1 MFLVFHVLLASKGL
15 SGWVAFHASLNPRVK
30 KATVQKDLI
39 STAHR
44 DIGIKITAA
53 LEPGRG
59 GGPDKEGTRMPT
71 PESAIPDADPPS
83 QAEATPSAG
92 PRPAEPASLA
102 ANHLL
107 GHLPANVI
115 GQVEKACRWL
125 RLDTNAVAFDQE
137 DSSQDVYFIVEGR
150 LRIVVFRDPPQAH
163 ETPGTPTPECSDSSK
178 GQEPSETEDQAAEAE
193 SIKAGIVAF
202 EALVDE
208 GAPMTLTE
216 MQAGDTFGELSAIDG
231 RMRSARA
238 VALEPSLVAVLD
250 GQLFVR
256 LVQQNGDFAVALL
269 RRVAGYLRASNRRM
283 YNLSAL
289 TAKQRIFAQLA
300 RLAEVNP
307 TRPEEWIIEP
317 VPSHVDIGFWA
328 GAKRETVAAAI
339 GWLAREGI
347 VVRQNR
353 ALRVREPARLKA
365 LAHA

>member
-1 MFLVFHVLLASKGL
+1 MF
-15 SGWVAFHASLNPRVK
+15 
-30 KATVQKDLI
+30 TVHHDVG
-39 STAHR
+39 
-44 DIGIKITAA
+44 IGIMVAVD
-53 LEPGRG
+53 PGRG
-59 GGPDKEGTRMPT
+59 GGPDKEGTCMPT
-71 PESAIPDADPPS
+71 PESAIPDADAPS
-83 QAEATPSAG
+83 QADAAPSAR
-92 PRPAEPASLA
+92 PKPAEPASLR
-102 ANHLL
+102 ANQLL
-107 GHLPANVI
+107 SHLPPEVI

-137 DSSQDVYFIVEGR
+137 DASQDVYFIVEGR
-150 LRIVVFRDPPQAH
+150 LRIVVFRDPPQAQ
-163 ETPGTPTPECSDSSK
+163 EPPGIGDPTAKSSEPST
-178 GQEPSETEDQAAEAE
+178 GQEPSESEDQEAEAE

-250 GQLFVR
+250 GRLFVQ

-307 TRPEEWIIEP
+307 TQPEEWIIEP

>member
-1 MFLVFHVLLASKGL
+1 MDIVCSASIMMSVG
-15 SGWVAFHASLNPRVK
+15 
-30 KATVQKDLI
+30 
-39 STAHR
+39 
-44 DIGIKITAA
+44 IGIMVA
-53 LEPGRG
+53 LDPRAR
-59 GGPDKEGTRMPT
+59 GGPDKERTRMST
-71 PESAIPDADPPS
+71 PETAIPETDAPG
-83 QAEATPSAG
+83 QADATPSA
-92 PRPAEPASLA
+92 RPKLADPGSLR
-102 ANHLL
+102 ANQLL
-107 GHLPANVI
+107 SHLPPEVI

-137 DSSQDVYFIVEGR
+137 DASQDVYFIVEGR

-163 ETPGTPTPECSDSSK
+163 ETPGPGAPTRQSTDSPQD
-178 GQEPSETEDQAAEAE
+178 QEPSETEDQEAEAA

-250 GQLFVR
+250 GRLFVQ

-307 TRPEEWIIEP
+307 TQPEEWIIEP